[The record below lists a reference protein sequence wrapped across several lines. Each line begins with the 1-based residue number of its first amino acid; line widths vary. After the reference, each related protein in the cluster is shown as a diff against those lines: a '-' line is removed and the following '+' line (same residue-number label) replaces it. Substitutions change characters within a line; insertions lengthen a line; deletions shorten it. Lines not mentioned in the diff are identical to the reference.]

1 MGILS
6 NNVLLVK
13 KGRFG
18 IPSIIVYRLLWGKS
32 TSLFSSTNGNLGHL
46 FMSMSQCSWWNSL
59 TIWKLE
65 VIFQIWKIE
74 GVQIEVIFQSP
85 PGDSRPLEILHRQV
99 HLFFQGCQ
107 QPVLP
112 WPLIQPIR
120 SPRQRFLGGSAIRN
134 DGRGWTRGLLKTCSN
149 DLRWPSLW

>member
-46 FMSMSQCSWWNSL
+46 FMSKSMSQCSWWNSL
-59 TIWKLE
+59 TIWKIE
-65 VIFQIWKIE
+65 VILIWKIE

-85 PGDSRPLEILHRQV
+85 PKAI
-99 HLFFQGCQ
+99 
-107 QPVLP
+107 PVL
-112 WPLIQPIR
+112 LR
-120 SPRQRFLGGSAIRN
+120 SCTAKSTFSSKAVSSRSSLGLSSNRSGLRGSASSAVQRSETTAE
-134 DGRGWTRGLLKTCSN
+134 GGHGGCWRPVVMT
-149 DLRWPSLW
+149 